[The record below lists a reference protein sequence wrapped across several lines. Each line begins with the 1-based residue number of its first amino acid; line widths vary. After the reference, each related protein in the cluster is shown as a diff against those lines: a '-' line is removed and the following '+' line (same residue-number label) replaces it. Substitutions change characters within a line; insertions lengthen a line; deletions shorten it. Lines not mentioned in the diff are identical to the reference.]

1 MKRVSPYLKMQVLTA
16 IDYVEGKARI
26 DRIKKVAA
34 MTFKDEDGQIRQFTW
49 RTIQT
54 WYTRYQTHG
63 ITTMTPR
70 ARSDSGAT
78 RTITPEQLLEA
89 INQVLP
95 LFHNRTRNKLDIY
108 RMIVEKGIISAS
120 GLSQTSFYRMVRIF
134 DLLKDNETTN
144 KRRLAFAMEFA
155 NQLWQGDTLVGPYV
169 RQPHGPPVQAKL
181 IAFIDDASRVI
192 THGQFFAHE
201 NTDTLIETLRQAFYK
216 RGIPD
221 AIYVDNGGIY
231 TSQELILI
239 TSRIGTILR
248 HTPVRDGASKGKIE
262 RFFRTVR
269 TRFLIKELD
278 LSSIEAL
285 NKQFILWVEE
295 SYNAHSHSGI
305 GMKPIDRFAV
315 DLKRIRF
322 LPPTE
327 VTDELF
333 FTEDTRMVKNDNTF
347 SFRSSR
353 YETPSHLAGKQIHI
367 RFNRHSPSKVV
378 VYFKGERIGQAQLVD
393 LNANARIIRRPH
405 DREDKS

>member
-1 MKRVSPYLKMQVLTA
+1 MKRVSPYLKMQVLAA
-16 IDYVEGKARI
+16 IDYVEGKTRI

-34 MTFKDEDGQIRQFTW
+34 MSFKDEDGQMRLFTH

-54 WYTRYQTHG
+54 WYTRYKTHG

-70 ARSDSGAT
+70 ARSDSGTT
-78 RTITPEQLLEA
+78 RSITPEQLLEA

-95 LFHNRTRNKLDIY
+95 LFHNRTRNKMDIY
-108 RMIVEKGIISAS
+108 RMIVEKGILSAS

-134 DLLKDNETTN
+134 DLLKDSEPTN

-169 RQPHGPPVQAKL
+169 RQPTGPPVQTKL
-181 IAFIDDASRVI
+181 IAFIDDASRVL
-192 THGQFFAHE
+192 THGQFFLQE
-201 NTDTLIETLRQAFYK
+201 NTDALIEVLRQAFYK

-221 AIYVDNGGIY
+221 AIYVDNGGMY

-239 TSRIGTILR
+239 TARVGSILR

-269 TRFLIKELD
+269 MRFLIKALD
-278 LSSIEAL
+278 LSSLEAL
-285 NKQFILWVEE
+285 NKQFTLWVEE

-305 GMKPIDRFAV
+305 GMKPIDRFAI

-333 FTEDTRMVKNDNTF
+333 FTEETRMVKNDNTF

-367 RFNRHSPSKVV
+367 RFNRHNPSMVV

-405 DREDKS
+405 NKEDRS